1 MDKDPFSFLA
11 PVHGDL
17 NSFLCIYNYYYD
29 FLLFE
34 LYFCMKL
41 DALTP
46 GLSGKIIVLF
56 SHSLSPPH
64 TLKHTQIRMKCCVL
78 WYFCNY
84 TWYLYVFVGAQFM
97 YDSCSCLLLMLGA

>member
-1 MDKDPFSFLA
+1 MRMDKDPFSLFA

-17 NSFLCIYNYYYD
+17 NSFLCIYNYYYY

-34 LYFCMKL
+34 LYFRMKL

-46 GLSGKIIVLF
+46 GKIIVLF
-56 SHSLSPPH
+56 SLSLSPPH
-64 TLKHTQIRMKCCVL
+64 TRKHTQIRMKLCVL

-84 TWYLYVFVGAQFM
+84 TWYLYVFVCTRFM
-97 YDSCSCLLLMLGA
+97 YDS